1 MVLKEIQMPPC
12 LFLKIMGLT
21 HTSTN
26 WTWKFRPPVSLD
38 PYFQLGS
45 TSVSRTWPIILHSGL
60 MPNPNE
66 MTSDSFILILSYLFP
81 VDLNL
86 TSFKSTGNA
95 EEPDK
100 NKSRHEETL
109 RQLLEIVLNKKISF
123 YLVDAKKGHF

>member
-1 MVLKEIQMPPC
+1 
-12 LFLKIMGLT
+12 
-21 HTSTN
+21 
-26 WTWKFRPPVSLD
+26 
-38 PYFQLGS
+38 
-45 TSVSRTWPIILHSGL
+45 

-66 MTSDSFILILSYLFP
+66 MTSNSFILILSYLFP